1 MVSSLILNKFHEEGM
16 AAITGLLRG
25 QVAKLANVHAET
37 LRYYEELGLIA
48 PPLRSD
54 SGYRLYTEEVLEQL
68 VLIQNAKSC
77 GFTLKEIQKALVK
90 SKENLIDIHDF
101 LKVIDEKTNKI
112 RKEIAQREQTADMLE
127 QLRQDLQAADKH
139 PGTQAT
145 LRALNME

>member
-1 MVSSLILNKFHEEGM
+1 M